1 MGTPYRVGLYG
12 KLPSHGDFLRRRVA
26 DDFVTAWDAW
36 LQASVIA
43 SRDVLADRW
52 TDVYLTSPAWRFAC
66 GAGACGVA
74 PVMGVMVPSVDRVG
88 RHFPL
93 TIVAELDIRPAGLMV
108 ASVVEG
114 ARFFEEAERL
124 LVEMLATEHVD
135 FEAFDER
142 VGALSEELAAIRRS
156 PGMVLDVGAEAL
168 LDGDESLGWRMPVG
182 TVATLA
188 EVFQQLLSQRLS
200 SAYKPL
206 GLWWTDGST
215 LVSPSCLV
223 TSGLPRPEGF
233 SALLDGTWTGGE
245 WRSISERV
253 EVSRSL

>member
-26 DDFVTAWDAW
+26 DDFVTTWDAW
-36 LQASVIA
+36 LQASVAA
-43 SRDVLADRW
+43 SRDALADRW
-52 TDVYLTSPAWRFAC
+52 TKVYLTSPAWRFAF

-93 TIVAELDIRPAGLMV
+93 TIVAELDFRPAGLMV
-108 ASVVEG
+108 TSVVEG
-114 ARFFEEAERL
+114 AGFFEEAERI

-142 VGALSEELAAIRRS
+142 VATLSEELASIRRS
-156 PGMVLDVGAEAL
+156 PGLVLDGEAEAL
-168 LDGDESLGWRMPVG
+168 LDQDGSIGWHVPVG
-182 TVATLA
+182 TLA
-188 EVFQQLLSQRLS
+188 NLSVLFQQLLSQRLT

-215 LVSPSCLV
+215 LVPPSCLV

-233 SALLDGTWTGGE
+233 SALLDGIWTGGG
-245 WRSISERV
+245 WRSIRERV
-253 EVSRSL
+253 G